1 MMIGTLGSVGSL
13 VAATLYRWNDDR
25 NPFSRFISSSNP
37 YRWNDDS
44 PWFSRFISSSNS
56 IDRMMI
62 GTLGSVGSLVAA
74 TLYRWNDDR
83 NPWFSRFISSS
94 NPLSME

>member
-13 VAATLYRWNDDR
+13 VAGSLYRWNDDR
-25 NPFSRFISSSNP
+25 NPWFING
-37 YRWNDDS
+37 
-44 PWFSRFISSSNS
+44 
-56 IDRMMI
+56 MMT
-62 GTLGSVGSLVAA
+62 GTLDSVGSLVAA